1 MEDILLI
8 IWGIIVITIILFGE
22 KIDKKIKERFKE

>member
-8 IWGIIVITIILFGE
+8 IWGVIVIAIILFGE